1 MSVNLPHPQPSQ
13 SPPEKEKERNS
24 TFPELSSYHSHPG
37 KTNMV
42 ILDSLSPLTL
52 ISPKACGAAIERL
65 SLGDLQF

>member
-1 MSVNLPHPQPSQ
+1 MSVSLPRPQPSH
-13 SPPEKEKERNS
+13 SPPKKEKERNS

-52 ISPKACGAAIERL
+52 ISPRL
-65 SLGDLQF
+65 VGVL